1 MVCAIHDVCVCVPMM
16 CVRLVSQS
24 QCVWLAIALAAFV
37 LYMKSAY
44 CDFLQHFSWQLKTK
58 QTCKVRH

>member
-44 CDFLQHFSWQLKTK
+44 CDFFTALFLAVKNQTNLQG
-58 QTCKVRH
+58 